1 MRTRF
6 PILLLLAAIFAVPVA
21 HATARSGKP
30 ALNTCG
36 DLARERGLLIRES
49 KLATSN
55 VEAKNTELG
64 EAADALKAAKDDARK
79 TELQRRVEGLRREL
93 ATLEDKETSTVNR
106 LGALDSEIAKKGC
119 KSSGELR

>member
-6 PILLLLAAIFAVPVA
+6 PILLLLGAIFAVPVA
-21 HATARSGKP
+21 YASGRSGKP
-30 ALNTCG
+30 APSTCG
-36 DLARERGLLIRES
+36 DLTRERGILIRES
-49 KLATSN
+49 KLATSD

-64 EAADALKAAKDDARK
+64 EAADALKAAKDDGRMI
-79 TELQRRVEGLRREL
+79 ELTRRVEGLRREL

>member
-6 PILLLLAAIFAVPVA
+6 PILLLLASILAVPVA
-21 HATARSGKP
+21 YASGRGGKP
-30 ALNTCG
+30 APTCG
-36 DLARERGLLIRES
+36 DLTRERGILIRES
-49 KLATSN
+49 KLATSD

-64 EAADALKAAKDDARK
+64 EAADSLKAALDDGRMI
-79 TELQRRVEGLRREL
+79 ELTRRVEGLRREL